1 MHVGIC
7 RLTLRLPEVSSLK
20 EKRQIARSLSDRIR
34 NRFNVAVAEVDDAD
48 LRQRLTLGVC
58 CVSNDR
64 AHTDAM
70 LSNLINFIEET
81 RSDTDLV
88 DLQTEIISGI

>member
-7 RLTLRLPEVSSLK
+7 RLTLHLPEASSLK
-20 EKRQIARSLSDRIR
+20 EKRQIARSLGDRIR

-48 LRQRLTLGVC
+48 RRQRLTLGVC

-64 AHTDAM
+64 GHADAM
-70 LSNLINFIEET
+70 LSSVLNFIEDSRRDVEVL
-81 RSDTDLV
+81 DV
-88 DLQTEIISGI
+88 QTETISGI